1 VKAVVTLVCAGALLV
16 ACGGDP
22 ALSDDAAT
30 FLQAQVRNARQ
41 AAANGDVTGAIDQL
55 NAAADVLTRFHD
67 DGSVSDGRA
76 DDIRAAIDDARAALE
91 SSATTTSSTET
102 TEPTD
107 DTDTTESTES
117 TEPPTTIAPSTEPST
132 TTTTFVDEGDNNK
145 GDGKGKGKGD
155 KGGDG

>member
-1 VKAVVTLVCAGALLV
+1 VKAVVVLVCAGALLV

-41 AAANGDVTGAIDQL
+41 AAANGDVDTAIVQL

-107 DTDTTESTES
+107 DTDTTESTE
-117 TEPPTTIAPSTEPST
+117 PPTTIAPSTEPST
-132 TTTTFVDEGDNNK
+132 TTTTFVDEGDDDN
-145 GDGKGKGKGD
+145 GDGKGKGKGG
-155 KGGDG
+155 KGRDD